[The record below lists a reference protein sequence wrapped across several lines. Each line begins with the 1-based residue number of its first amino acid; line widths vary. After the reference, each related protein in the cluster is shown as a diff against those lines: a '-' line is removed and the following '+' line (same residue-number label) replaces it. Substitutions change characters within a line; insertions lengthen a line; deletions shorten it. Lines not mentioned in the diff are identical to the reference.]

1 MLNPYSL
8 TIIWSRPTGIS
19 VDHEWWEIVQFH
31 TPATLNVTDDDDCW
45 SFAKMLIGGGG
56 KKNRK
61 GWKSSAAILCPHSSV
76 CIMDLSALWTIPFL
90 SRVRPSVCPS
100 RSDIHMET
108 A

>member
-56 KKNRK
+56 KKIERDENRRRPFY
-61 GWKSSAAILCPHSSV
+61 APTVASV
-76 CIMDLSALWTIPFL
+76 
-90 SRVRPSVCPS
+90 
-100 RSDIHMET
+100 
-108 A
+108 